1 MVARLDHLT
10 VVAPSLEVGAACVEA
25 VLGVSPDAGRAH
37 PGMGT
42 HNRLLALGPD
52 VYLEVIAADPHAVPV
67 TRPRWFG
74 LDQVCPGSAAR
85 LAAWVAATDDI
96 AQAAVS
102 ELGDVETMRRE
113 HHTWQMTVRA
123 DGSLPLDGA
132 APLLIQRAA
141 GAHPVAAMPQR
152 GLLLRALRI
161 RHPAPSAVLA
171 LFARIGLVPHVA
183 VSVAPGHVCS
193 LAAEI
198 ETPWGLRILGEP

>member
-1 MVARLDHLT
+1 MAARLDHLT
-10 VVAPSLEVGAACVEA
+10 VVAPSLEVGAAYVEA
-25 VLGVSPDAGRAH
+25 RLGVSPDAGRTH

-52 VYLEVIAADPHAVPV
+52 VYLEVISADPHAAPV
-67 TRPRWFG
+67 TRPRWFA
-74 LDQVCPGSAAR
+74 LDDVLPGSAAR

-96 AQAAVS
+96 AHAAVP
-102 ELGDVETMRRE
+102 ELGNVETMRRE

-141 GAHPVAAMPQR
+141 GADPVAAMPQR
-152 GLLLRALRI
+152 GLLLRELRI
-161 RHPAPSAVLA
+161 RHPAPSDVLA
-171 LFARIGLVPHVA
+171 LFGKIGLLPHVA
-183 VSVAPGHVCS
+183 VSVTPGHVCS

-198 ETPWGLRILGEP
+198 ETPWGFRMLGEA

>member
-10 VVAPSLEVGAACVEA
+10 VVAPSLEVGAAYVEA
-25 VLGVSPDAGRAH
+25 RLGVSPDAGRTH

-52 VYLEVIAADPHAVPV
+52 VYLEVISADPHAAPV
-67 TRPRWFG
+67 TRPRWFA
-74 LDQVCPGSAAR
+74 LDDVLPGSAAR

-96 AQAAVS
+96 AHAAVP
-102 ELGDVETMRRE
+102 ELGNVETMRRE
-113 HHTWQMTVRA
+113 RHTWQMTVRA

-141 GAHPVAAMPQR
+141 GADPVAAMPQR
-152 GLLLRALRI
+152 GLLLRELRI
-161 RHPAPSAVLA
+161 RHPAPSDVLA
-171 LFARIGLVPHVA
+171 LFGKIGLLWRVA
-183 VSVAPGHVCS
+183 VSVTPGHVCS

-198 ETPWGLRILGEP
+198 ETPWGFRMLGEA

>member
-10 VVAPSLEVGAACVEA
+10 VVAPSLEVGAAYVEA
-25 VLGVSPDAGRAH
+25 RLGVSPDAGRTH

-52 VYLEVIAADPHAVPV
+52 VYLEVISADPHAAPV
-67 TRPRWFG
+67 TRPRWFA
-74 LDQVCPGSAAR
+74 LDDVLPGSAAR

-96 AQAAVS
+96 AHAAVP

-141 GAHPVAAMPQR
+141 GADPVAAMPQR
-152 GLLLRALRI
+152 GLLLRELRI
-161 RHPAPSAVLA
+161 RHPAPSDVLA
-171 LFARIGLVPHVA
+171 LFGKIGLLPHVA
-183 VSVAPGHVCS
+183 VTVTAGCACS

-198 ETPWGLRILGEP
+198 ETPWGFRMLGEA